1 MIVEIS
7 HFLTILATGLF
18 LLSGLFVLFSNQNEY
33 ISNLIARTYSHAF
46 FFLIVSFGL
55 YIWLAA
61 TDNFSVLYIASHSNS
76 ALPTFYKISSI
87 WSAHEGSMFLWIVFL
102 ALWGFIFNINISQ
115 NNPLKS
121 LAIGTLSI
129 IIVGFLLFLL
139 LTSNPFQTI
148 LPIPPNNGADINPVL
163 QDPALVIHPPTLY
176 LGYVGFGI
184 PFACA
189 IAFLIKGNSDI
200 EWELM
205 VKKWSILA
213 WIFLT
218 IGITLGSWWAYYEL
232 GWGGYWFWDPVENVA
247 LMPWLASTAF
257 IHSLSVSIKS
267 KRLRVWTILLAISV
281 FSLSL
286 FGAFIVRSGII
297 DSVHSFAN
305 DPERGLYL
313 LGFITVIIMTSLI
326 LFVLRFSKIQSK
338 EKIKRFSK
346 ESFISI
352 NNIFFGV
359 LIFSVMLGVI
369 YPLIY
374 EYLFDQK
381 ISVGAPFY
389 SAIFSPI
396 VLLAC
401 VFLIFSVDSKWAR
414 KFKFNLVS
422 LPILF
427 STMVSL
433 LITFIFFYLYEIN
446 DIYMNLLIFIGFLI
460 ICRYIFEILQ
470 SFRFK
475 KYINSFSAIAHM
487 ALGLLLIS
495 ISLNSVLSIER
506 AISLKIDETEKYK
519 DLTIYFQNI
528 NLSNYSNYDSIEADL
543 LIQTSNGKSF
553 MLSPEKRRYF
563 TRGQITTE
571 TAIHATPLRD
581 IYMTI
586 GDQLDDG
593 SWVVNIQINYL
604 IRWIWFSAAL
614 MSLAGILLIVTN
626 NRASI
631 RNKKQ
636 DYEITT

>member
-1 MIVEIS
+1 MIIEIS
-7 HFLTILATGLF
+7 HFFTILATGLF
-18 LLSGLFVLFSNQNEY
+18 LLSGIFAVSIKNTEY
-33 ISNLIARTYSHAF
+33 VSNLISRTYTHAF
-46 FFLIVSFGL
+46 LFLLISFSL
-55 YIWLAA
+55 YVWLAA

-76 ALPTFYKISSI
+76 DLPIFYKISSI

-102 ALWGFIFNINISQ
+102 ALWGYLFNFNITQ
-115 NNPLKS
+115 ANPIKS
-121 LAIGTLSI
+121 LAIGIMSL

-148 LPIPPNNGADINPVL
+148 LPIPPSNGADINPVL

-189 IAFLIKGNSDI
+189 LAFLIRGNTEI

-205 VKKWSILA
+205 VQKWSVVA
-213 WIFLT
+213 WVFLT

-247 LMPWLASTAF
+247 LMPWLAATAF

-267 KRLRVWTILLAISV
+267 KRLRVWTLLLSILV

-313 LGFITVIIMTSLI
+313 LGFISVIIITSLV
-326 LFVLRFSKIQSK
+326 LFVIRFSKIQSMIR
-338 EKIKRFSK
+338 IKRLSK

-359 LIFSVMLGVI
+359 LVFSVMLGVI

-374 EYLFDQK
+374 EYLFNQK

-389 SAIFSPI
+389 TAIFSPI
-396 VLLAC
+396 VLVAC
-401 VFLIFSVDSKWAR
+401 IFLIFSIDSKWSR
-414 KFKFNLVS
+414 EFKFNLMN
-422 LPILF
+422 LPIIF
-427 STMVSL
+427 STTLSIF
-433 LITFIFFYLYEIN
+433 ITFVFIFLYEID
-446 DIYMNLLIFIGFLI
+446 DIYINLLIFVGFLI
-460 ICRYIFEILQ
+460 IFRYIFEIYKLI
-470 SFRFK
+470 SAK
-475 KYINSFSAIAHM
+475 KYINPFSAMAHM

-495 ISLNSVLSIER
+495 ISLNSVLSSER
-506 AISLKIDETEKYK
+506 AMSIKIDETESYK

-528 NLSNYSNYDSIEADL
+528 NLSEAYNYDSIEADL
-543 LIQTSNGKSF
+543 LVQTTNGESF
-553 MLSPEKRRYF
+553 LLSPEKRRYF

-571 TAIHATPLRD
+571 TAIHASLLRD

-604 IRWIWFSAAL
+604 IRWIWFSAIL
-614 MSLAGILLIVTN
+614 MCMAGIMLIF
-626 NRASI
+626 S
-631 RNKKQ
+631 KKRLRR
-636 DYEITT
+636 

>member
-18 LLSGLFVLFSNQNEY
+18 LLSGLFATFINNTEY

-46 FFLIVSFGL
+46 FFLIASFGL
-55 YIWLAA
+55 YVWLAA
-61 TDNFSVLYIASHSNS
+61 TDNFSVLYIASHSNTN
-76 ALPTFYKISSI
+76 LPIFYKISSI

-102 ALWGFIFNINISQ
+102 AIWGFIFNFKISQ
-115 NNPLKS
+115 SNPLKS
-121 LAIGTLSI
+121 LTLGILSLV
-129 IIVGFLLFLL
+129 IVGFLLFLL

-148 LPIPPNNGADINPVL
+148 LPIPPINGADINPVL
-163 QDPALVIHPPTLY
+163 QDPALVIHPATLY
-176 LGYVGFGI
+176 LGYVGFSI

-189 IAFLIKGNSDI
+189 IAFLIRGNSDI

-205 VKKWSILA
+205 VQKWSIMA

-247 LMPWLASTAF
+247 LMPWLAATAF

-267 KRLRVWTILLAISV
+267 KKLRVWTILLSILV

-313 LGFITVIIMTSLI
+313 LGFISLIIITSLI
-326 LFVLRFSKIQSK
+326 LFVLRFSKIQSI
-338 EKIKRFSK
+338 ERIKRFSK
-346 ESFISI
+346 ESFVSI

-359 LIFSVMLGVI
+359 LIFSVMLGVT

-374 EYLFDQK
+374 EYLFNQK

-389 SAIFSPI
+389 TAIFSPI

-401 VFLIFSVDSKWAR
+401 IFLIFSVDSKWSR
-414 KFKFNLVS
+414 RLKSNLLDLPVVVS
-422 LPILF
+422 TTSSAIITLLF
-427 STMVSL
+427 L
-433 LITFIFFYLYEIN
+433 YLFDIN
-446 DIYMNLLIFIGFLI
+446 DLYMNSLIFVGFLI
-460 ICRYIFEILQ
+460 ILRYMFEIYKLIK
-470 SFRFK
+470 FR
-475 KYINSFSAIAHM
+475 KYINPFSAIAHM

-495 ISLNSVLSIER
+495 ISLNSSLSTER
-506 AISLKIDETEKYK
+506 AMSLKIDDTQKYK
-519 DLTIYFQNI
+519 DLSINFQNI
-528 NLSNYSNYDSIEADL
+528 NLSNGSNYDAIKADL
-543 LIQTSNGKSF
+543 LIQTTDGKSF
-553 MLSPEKRRYF
+553 KLSPEKRRYF

-571 TAIHATPLRD
+571 TAIHASPIRD
-581 IYMTI
+581 IYITI

-593 SWVVNIQINYL
+593 SWVVNIQLNYL
-604 IRWIWFSAAL
+604 IRWIWFSAIL
-614 MSLAGILLIVTN
+614 MSFAGILLIIT
-626 NRASI
+626 
-631 RNKKQ
+631 NKKSTFTFKKS
-636 DYEITT
+636 IS

>member
-1 MIVEIS
+1 MIIEIS
-7 HFLTILATGLF
+7 HFFTILATGLF
-18 LLSGLFVLFSNQNEY
+18 LLSAIFAVSIKNTEY
-33 ISNLIARTYSHAF
+33 ISNLISRTYTHAF
-46 FFLIVSFGL
+46 LFLLISFGL

-61 TDNFSVLYIASHSNS
+61 TDNFSVLYIASHSNLD
-76 ALPTFYKISSI
+76 LPIFYKISSI

-102 ALWGFIFNINISQ
+102 ALWGFLFNFNISQ
-115 NNPLKS
+115 SNPIKS
-121 LAIGTLSI
+121 LTVGILSL

-148 LPIPPNNGADINPVL
+148 LPIAPSNGADINPVL

-189 IAFLIKGNSDI
+189 IAFLIRGNPEI
-200 EWELM
+200 GWELM
-205 VKKWSILA
+205 VQKWSIMA

-247 LMPWLASTAF
+247 LMPWLAATAF

-267 KRLRVWTILLAISV
+267 KRLRVWTLLLSILV

-313 LGFITVIIMTSLI
+313 LGFITVIIMTSLV
-326 LFVLRFSKIQSK
+326 LFVIRFSKIQS
-338 EKIKRFSK
+338 EIRIKKLSK

-359 LIFSVMLGVI
+359 LVFSVMLGVI

-374 EYLFDQK
+374 EYLFNQK

-389 SAIFSPI
+389 AAIFSPI
-396 VLLAC
+396 VLVAC
-401 VFLIFSVDSKWAR
+401 VFLIFSIDSKWSR
-414 KFKFNLVS
+414 KFKYNLMN
-422 LPILF
+422 LPIIL
-427 STMVSL
+427 STMLSIF
-433 LITFIFFYLYEIN
+433 ITFVFIYLYKIN
-446 DIYMNLLIFIGFLI
+446 DLYINLLIFIGFLI
-460 ICRYIFEILQ
+460 ICRYIFEIYK
-470 SFRFK
+470 SISAK
-475 KYINSFSAIAHM
+475 KYINPFSAIAHM

-495 ISLNSVLSIER
+495 ISLNSVLSTER
-506 AISLKIDETEKYK
+506 AMSIKIDETESYK

-528 NLSNYSNYDSIEADL
+528 NLSEAYNYDSIEADL
-543 LIQTSNGKSF
+543 LVQTTNGESF
-553 MLSPEKRRYF
+553 LLSPEKRRYF

-571 TAIHATPLRD
+571 TAIHASLLRD

-593 SWVVNIQINYL
+593 SWVINIQINYL
-604 IRWIWFSAAL
+604 IRWIWFSALL
-614 MSLAGILLIVTN
+614 MCMAGLMLIF
-626 NRASI
+626 S
-631 RNKKQ
+631 NKKSRL
-636 DYEITT
+636 

>member
-1 MIVEIS
+1 MIIEIS
-7 HFLTILATGLF
+7 HFFTILAAGLF
-18 LLSGLFVLFSNQNEY
+18 LLSGIFAVSIKNTEY
-33 ISNLIARTYSHAF
+33 VSNLISRTYSHAF
-46 FFLIVSFGL
+46 LFLLISFGL
-55 YIWLAA
+55 YVWLAA

-76 ALPTFYKISSI
+76 DLPTFYKISSI

-102 ALWGFIFNINISQ
+102 ALWGYLFNFNITQ
-115 NNPLKS
+115 TNPIKS
-121 LAIGTLSI
+121 LAIGILSL

-148 LPIPPNNGADINPVL
+148 LPIPPSNGADINPVL

-189 IAFLIKGNSDI
+189 LAFLIKGNTEI
-200 EWELM
+200 EWELI
-205 VKKWSILA
+205 VQKWSVVA

-247 LMPWLASTAF
+247 LMPWLAATAF

-267 KRLRVWTILLAISV
+267 KRLRVWTLLLSILV

-313 LGFITVIIMTSLI
+313 LGFISVIIITSLV
-326 LFVLRFSKIQSK
+326 LFVIRFSKIQS
-338 EKIKRFSK
+338 ITRVKRFSK

-359 LIFSVMLGVI
+359 LVFSVMLGVI

-374 EYLFDQK
+374 EYLFNQK

-389 SAIFSPI
+389 KAIFSPI
-396 VLLAC
+396 VLIAC
-401 VFLIFSVDSKWAR
+401 IFLIFSIDSKWSR
-414 KFKFNLVS
+414 EFKLNLMN
-422 LPILF
+422 LPIIL
-427 STMVSL
+427 STTLSF
-433 LITFIFFYLYEIN
+433 LITFVFIFLYKID
-446 DIYMNLLIFIGFLI
+446 DIYMNLLIFVGFLI
-460 ICRYIFEILQ
+460 ICRYIFEIYK
-470 SFRFK
+470 SISAK
-475 KYINSFSAIAHM
+475 KYINPFSAIAHM

-495 ISLNSVLSIER
+495 ISLNSVLSSER
-506 AISLKIDETEKYK
+506 AMSIKIDETESYK
-519 DLTIYFQNI
+519 DLTIYFQNV
-528 NLSNYSNYDSIEADL
+528 NLSEAYNYDAIEADL
-543 LIQTSNGKSF
+543 LVQTTNGESF
-553 MLSPEKRRYF
+553 LLSPEKRRYF

-571 TAIHATPLRD
+571 TAIHASLLRD

-604 IRWIWFSAAL
+604 IRWIWFSAIL
-614 MSLAGILLIVTN
+614 MCMAGIMLIF
-626 NRASI
+626 S
-631 RNKKQ
+631 KKRLRR
-636 DYEITT
+636 

>member
-1 MIVEIS
+1 MIVEVS

-18 LLSGLFVLFSNQNEY
+18 LLSGLFATFINNTEY

-46 FFLIVSFGL
+46 FFLIASFGL
-55 YIWLAA
+55 YVWLAA
-61 TDNFSVLYIASHSNS
+61 TDNFSVLYIASHSNTN
-76 ALPTFYKISSI
+76 LPIFYKISSI

-102 ALWGFIFNINISQ
+102 AVWGFIFNFRISQ
-115 NNPLKS
+115 SNPLKS
-121 LAIGTLSI
+121 LTLGILSLV
-129 IIVGFLLFLL
+129 IVGFLLFLL

-148 LPIPPNNGADINPVL
+148 LPIPPIDGADINPVL

-176 LGYVGFGI
+176 LGYVGFSI

-205 VKKWSILA
+205 VQKWSIMA

-247 LMPWLASTAF
+247 LMPWLAATAF

-267 KRLRVWTILLAISV
+267 KKLRVWTILLSILV

-313 LGFITVIIMTSLI
+313 LGFISLIIINSLI
-326 LFVLRFSKIQSK
+326 LFVLRFSKIQSI
-338 EKIKRFSK
+338 ESIKRFSK
-346 ESFISI
+346 ESFVSI

-359 LIFSVMLGVI
+359 LIFSVMLGVT

-374 EYLFDQK
+374 EYLLNQK

-389 SAIFSPI
+389 TAIFSPI

-401 VFLIFSVDSKWAR
+401 IFLIFSVDSKWSR
-414 KFKFNLVS
+414 RLKSNLLN
-422 LPILF
+422 LPVVISTASSVIITLLF
-427 STMVSL
+427 L
-433 LITFIFFYLYEIN
+433 YLFDIN
-446 DIYMNLLIFIGFLI
+446 DLYMNSLIFVGFLI
-460 ICRYIFEILQ
+460 ILRYMFEIYKLIK
-470 SFRFK
+470 FR
-475 KYINSFSAIAHM
+475 KYINPFSAIAHI

-495 ISLNSVLSIER
+495 ISLNSSLSTER
-506 AISLKIDETEKYK
+506 AMSLKIDETEKYK
-519 DLTIYFQNI
+519 DLTINFQNI
-528 NLSNYSNYDSIEADL
+528 NLSNGSNYDAIKADL
-543 LIQTSNGKSF
+543 LIQTTNGKSF
-553 MLSPEKRRYF
+553 KLSPEKRRYF

-571 TAIHATPLRD
+571 TAIHASPIRD
-581 IYMTI
+581 IYITI

-593 SWVVNIQINYL
+593 SWVVNIQLNYL
-604 IRWIWFSAAL
+604 IRWIWFSAIL
-614 MSLAGILLIVTN
+614 MSFAGILLIIT
-626 NRASI
+626 
-631 RNKKQ
+631 NKKSTFTLKKS
-636 DYEITT
+636 IS